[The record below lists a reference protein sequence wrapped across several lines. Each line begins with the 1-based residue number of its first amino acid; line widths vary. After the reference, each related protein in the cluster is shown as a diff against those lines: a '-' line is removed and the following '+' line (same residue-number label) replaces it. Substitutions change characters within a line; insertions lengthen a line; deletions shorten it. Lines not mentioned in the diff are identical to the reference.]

1 MAISSLWIVV
11 NRLIIVNPSKDQEF
25 DRKQESAVN
34 EAENGG
40 ERFPWAGPALFV
52 GVALALVAFF
62 WWFL

>member
-1 MAISSLWIVV
+1 M